1 MDDTKVMSGFP
12 SQMISYKSKNKA
24 WRKKVLDWC
33 DTKFSY
39 DNSYIR
45 SSVSHK
51 KINYDLL
58 NGEIHIEDMQ
68 LVLNPEG
75 LDMSYIPDEL
85 QHYPIM
91 NSALAMLG
99 GEELA
104 RDVDYRV
111 VITNPLSISE
121 IEQEKKQE
129 IVKKIQEIVENK
141 DISDEEANKQADDLQ
156 NYYNY
161 EWQDF
166 REARANAI
174 LNHYWKEQNFPI
186 IFQKGFKDVYAVAEE
201 AYRCSIRGGEPTLE
215 RLDPM
220 KLRIIKSG
228 SSSRIEDA
236 DIIVYED
243 YWSPAKIIDVFSD
256 GSEDGLTDKDIKK
269 IQEYSKGEGGMKLD
283 EMGNLDLTSTP
294 EAEFYEASDFFG
306 EDTTGREKKL
316 SPYDMDGNIKVLECY
331 WKSLRKIKQ
340 VKSYNL
346 ETGQEEFNF
355 YTEDYVID
363 EDRGEEE
370 TIFWVNEA
378 WHGVKI
384 ADDIYVKMGP
394 CEIQYSRMSNPS
406 VCHFGIIGTI
416 YNHTDSQPFSLVDMM
431 KPYNYLYDVLKDRLN
446 KISNHNMG
454 KLVRLDFAYMPKGY
468 TIEQIIDMAK
478 TSGIWLQDSFNEAS
492 QGMHS
497 NLLAGAMN
505 SNTNGV
511 IDAEYGN
518 SIQYLNQYLDYIK
531 NEMREVIGVTPQR
544 LGEVQNRETVGGV
557 ERATLQ
563 SSHSTEYWFA
573 QHEDTIK
580 RVIECFLETAK
591 IACKGKTLKF
601 QYILPGYSTQIT
613 TIDGDMFAEC
623 DYGLVC
629 ESSRKVDALNQKL
642 DMMIQAGMQNGLIN
656 FSNALK
662 LYSSMSIS
670 DKFKIIERAEMQQ
683 QQAAQEQAQQQQQLE
698 QQKIQAE
705 QQAKMQELQMKDMLN
720 KRDNDTKVLCSEI
733 ASRAEAQRLAL
744 MNRDYDMNGVRDDE
758 ENEQTKKEFELK
770 EKDLKFKQD
779 LEKLKLEFEKKKHDD
794 DVRLKEKQIAKQK
807 SSTTKSK

>member
-1 MDDTKVMSGFP
+1 MDDTKVISGFP

-24 WRKKVLDWC
+24 WRKKVIDWC

-39 DNSYIR
+39 DNSQIR
-45 SSVSHK
+45 SSVTHK

-58 NGEIHIEDMQ
+58 NGKIHVEDMQ

-75 LDMSYIPDEL
+75 LDMSYIPDDL

-91 NSALAMLG
+91 NAALSVLG

-111 VITNPLSISE
+111 VVTNPLAISE

-129 IVKKIQEIVENK
+129 ILKKIQEIVENQ
-141 DISDEEANKQADDLQ
+141 DISDEEAQKQATELQ

-166 REARANAI
+166 REARANAL

-201 AYRCSIRGGEPTLE
+201 AYRCSLRGGEPVLE
-215 RLDPM
+215 RLNPM

-228 SSSRIEDA
+228 TSSKIEDA

-243 YWSPAKIIDVFSD
+243 YWSPGKIIDTFSD

-269 IQEYSKGEGGMKLD
+269 IQEYSKGEGSMKLD
-283 EMGNLDLTSTP
+283 EMGYLDRTSTP

-306 EDTTGREKKL
+306 DDINDIERKL
-316 SPYDMDGNIKVLECY
+316 SPYDRQGNIKVLECY

-355 YTEDYVID
+355 YTEDYEID
-363 EDRGEEE
+363 KDRGEEE

-394 CEIQYSRMSNPS
+394 CEIQYQRISNPS
-406 VCHFGIIGTI
+406 ACHFGIVGTI
-416 YNHTDSQPFSLVDMM
+416 YNTTDTQPFSLVDMM
-431 KPYNYLYDVLKDRLN
+431 KPYNYLYDVLKDRVN
-446 KISNHNMG
+446 KITSHNMG

-468 TIEQIIDMAK
+468 NVEDIITMAK
-478 TSGIWLQDSFNEAS
+478 QSGIWLQNSFNEAT
-492 QGMHS
+492 QGQHTGV
-497 NLLAGAMN
+497 LAGGMN
-505 SNTNGV
+505 NNTNGV
-511 IDAEYGN
+511 VDAEMGN
-518 SIQYLNQYLDYIK
+518 SIQFLNQYLDYIK
-531 NEMREVIGVTPQR
+531 TEMREVIGMTPQR
-544 LGEVQNRETVGGV
+544 LGEIQNRETVGGV

-573 QHEDTIK
+573 LHEDTIK
-580 RVIECFLETAK
+580 RTIECFLETAK
-591 IACKGKTLKF
+591 AGIKGKTLKF
-601 QYILPGYSTQIT
+601 QHILPGYSTKIT
-613 TIDGDMFAEC
+613 EIDGDMFAEC

-629 ESSRKVDALNQKL
+629 ESSRKVDALNQKI
-642 DMMIQAGMQNGLIN
+642 DMMVQAGMQNGLIN

-670 DKFKIIERAEMQQ
+670 DKFKIIEKAEIEQQ
-683 QQAAQEQAQQQQQLE
+683 QQAQQQAEREQQLQQQQMQI
-698 QQKIQAE
+698 QQQTEMQKL
-705 QQAKMQELQMKDMLN
+705 QQQDMLN
-720 KRDNDTKVLCSEI
+720 KRDNDTRIMVAEINAKAESE
-733 ASRAEAQRLAL
+733 RFAL
-744 MNRDYDMNGVRDDE
+744 MNRDYDMNGVRDDQ
-758 ENEQTKKEFELK
+758 ENEQTKKDFELK
-770 EKDLKFKQD
+770 EKDLKFKQE
-779 LEKLKLEFEKKKHDD
+779 LEKMKLEFEKQKHYDD
-794 DVRLKEKQIAKQK
+794 TRLKEKQIEAQKQK
-807 SSTTKSK
+807 K

>member
-1 MDDTKVMSGFP
+1 MDDTKVVSGFP

-24 WRKKVLDWC
+24 WRKKVIDWC

-39 DNSYIR
+39 DNSQIR
-45 SSVSHK
+45 SSVTHK

-58 NGEIHIEDMQ
+58 DGKIHVEDMQ

-75 LDMSYIPDEL
+75 LDMSYIPDDL

-91 NSALAMLG
+91 NAALSVLG

-111 VITNPLSISE
+111 VVTNPLAISE

-129 IVKKIQEIVENK
+129 ILKKIQEIVENQN
-141 DISDEEANKQADDLQ
+141 ISNEEAQKQANELQ

-166 REARANAI
+166 REARANAL

-201 AYRCSIRGGEPTLE
+201 AYRCSLRGGEPVLE
-215 RLDPM
+215 RLNPM

-228 SSSRIEDA
+228 TSSKIEDA

-243 YWSPAKIIDVFSD
+243 YWSPGKIIDTFSD

-269 IQEYSKGEGGMKLD
+269 IQEYSKGEGSMKLD
-283 EMGNLDLTSTP
+283 EMGYLDRTSTP

-306 EDTTGREKKL
+306 DDINDIERKL
-316 SPYDMDGNIKVLECY
+316 SPYDRQGNIKVLECY

-340 VKSYNL
+340 VKSYNI

-355 YTEDYVID
+355 YTEDYEID
-363 EDRGEEE
+363 KDRGEEE

-394 CEIQYSRMSNPS
+394 CEIQYQRISNPS
-406 VCHFGIIGTI
+406 ACHFGIVGTI
-416 YNHTDSQPFSLVDMM
+416 YNTTDTQPFSLVDMM

-446 KISNHNMG
+446 KITSHNMG

-468 TIEQIIDMAK
+468 NVEDIITMAK
-478 TSGIWLQDSFNEAS
+478 QSGIWLQNSFNEAT
-492 QGMHS
+492 QGQHTGV
-497 NLLAGAMN
+497 LAGGMN

-511 IDAEYGN
+511 VDAEMGN
-518 SIQYLNQYLDYIK
+518 SIQFLNQYLDYIK
-531 NEMREVIGVTPQR
+531 TEMREVIGMTPQR
-544 LGEVQNRETVGGV
+544 LGEIQNRETVGGV

-573 QHEDTIK
+573 LHEDTIK
-580 RVIECFLETAK
+580 RAIECFLETAK
-591 IACKGKTLKF
+591 AGIKGKTLKF
-601 QYILPGYSTQIT
+601 QHILPGYSTKIT
-613 TIDGDMFAEC
+613 EIDGDMFAEC

-629 ESSRKVDALNQKL
+629 ESSRKVDALNQKI
-642 DMMIQAGMQNGLIN
+642 DMMVQAGMQNGLIN

-670 DKFKIIERAEMQQ
+670 DKFKIIERAEIEQQ
-683 QQAAQEQAQQQQQLE
+683 QQAQQQVEREQQLQQQQMQM
-698 QQKIQAE
+698 QQQTEMQKL
-705 QQAKMQELQMKDMLN
+705 QQQDMLN
-720 KRDNDTKVLCSEI
+720 KRDNDTKIMVAEINAKAESE
-733 ASRAEAQRLAL
+733 RLAL
-744 MNRDYDMNGVRDDE
+744 MNRDYDMNGVRDDQ
-758 ENEQTKKEFELK
+758 ENEQTKKDFELK
-770 EKDLKFKQD
+770 EKDLKFKQE
-779 LEKLKLEFEKKKHDD
+779 LEKMKLEFEKQKHYDD
-794 DVRLKEKQIAKQK
+794 TRLKEKQIEVQKQK
-807 SSTTKSK
+807 K

>member
-1 MDDTKVMSGFP
+1 MDDAKNIMSGFP
-12 SQMISYKSKNKA
+12 AQAISYKKKTKE

-33 DTKFSY
+33 DNKCSF
-39 DNSYIR
+39 DNTYIR
-45 SSVSHK
+45 SSVFHK

-58 NGEIHIEDMQ
+58 NGVVHVDDMQ

-75 LDMSYIPDEL
+75 LDMSYIPEDI

-91 NSALAMLG
+91 NATLGVLG

-104 RDVDYRV
+104 RVVDYRV
-111 VITNPLSISE
+111 VVTNPLAISE
-121 IEQEKKQE
+121 IEKEKTEEIRKKLQELA
-129 IVKKIQEIVENK
+129 ENQ
-141 DISDEEANKQADDLQ
+141 DISDEEAQQQASEIEQ
-156 NYYNY
+156 YYNY
-161 EWQDF
+161 EWQDL
-166 REARANAI
+166 REARANA
-174 LNHYWKEQNFPI
+174 LFNHYWKEQNFPI
-186 IFQKGFKDVYAVAEE
+186 IFQKGFKDVEAVGEE
-201 AYRCSIRGGEPTLE
+201 IYRCSIKCGEPVLE

-220 KLRIIKSG
+220 KIRIIRSG
-228 SSSRIEDA
+228 SSSRVEDA
-236 DIIVYED
+236 DIVVYED
-243 YWSPAKIIDVFSD
+243 YWSIGKVIDVFSD
-256 GSEDGLTDKDIKK
+256 GSEDGLTEKDIKK
-269 IQEYSKGEGGMKLD
+269 LTDIAQHKSGVVTNSFGMID
-283 EMGNLDLTSTP
+283 ETQTPMADYLT
-294 EAEFYEASDFFG
+294 AKDYF
-306 EDTTGREKKL
+306 EDEVDYKKSL
-316 SPYDMDGNIKVLECY
+316 SPYDSEGNVKVLECY

-346 ETGQEEFNF
+346 ETGQEEYNF

-363 EDRGEEE
+363 EERGEEE

-384 ADDIYVKMGP
+384 GDDIYVKMGP

-416 YNHTDSQPFSLVDMM
+416 YNTTDEQPYSLVDMM

-446 KISNHNMG
+446 KITNHNMG
-454 KLVRLDFAYMPKGY
+454 KLVRLDFAYKPDGY
-468 TIEQIIDMAK
+468 EWSDIVTIAK
-478 TSGIWLQDSFNEAS
+478 QSGVWLQDSFNEAS
-492 QGMHS
+492 KGNHQGIM
-497 NLLAGAMN
+497 AGAMN

-518 SIQYLNQYLDYIK
+518 SIQYMQQLLEYIK
-531 NEMREVIGVTPQR
+531 NEMQSVIGMTPQR

-580 RVIECFLETAK
+580 RVCECFIETGK
-591 IACKGKTLKF
+591 IAAKGKSIKF
-601 QYILPGYSTQIT
+601 QNILPGFSTQIAE
-613 TIDGDMFAEC
+613 IDGDMFAEC

-629 ESSRKVDALNQKL
+629 ESSRKVMALEQSI
-642 DMMIQAGMQNGLIN
+642 DMMVQAGMQNGLIK
-656 FSNALK
+656 FSDALK
-662 LYSSMSIS
+662 LKSSMSIS
-670 DKFKIIERAEMQQ
+670 DKFKIIERSEQQQ

-705 QQAKMQELQMKDMLN
+705 QEARMQELQMKDMLN
-720 KRDNDTKVLCSEI
+720 KRDNDTKVLVSQINSE
-733 ASRAEAQRLAL
+733 AEKARLAL

-779 LEKLKLEFEKKKHDD
+779 LEKLKLEFEKKKHED

>member
-1 MDDTKVMSGFP
+1 MEDNKVISDFP
-12 SQMISYKSKNKA
+12 SQMISDKKKSKK
-24 WRKKVLDWC
+24 WRQQILDWC
-33 DTKFSY
+33 DTRFSY
-39 DNSYIR
+39 DNTYIR
-45 SSVSHK
+45 SSVEHK

-58 NGEIHIEDMQ
+58 NGELHIDDMQ

-75 LDMSYIPDEL
+75 LDMSFIPDNL

-91 NSALAMLG
+91 NAALGVLG

-104 RDVDYRV
+104 RVVDYRV
-111 VITNPLSISE
+111 VVTNPLAISE
-121 IEQEKKQE
+121 IEQQKTEEIKQ
-129 IVKKIQEIVENK
+129 KIQEIAENQE
-141 DISDEEANKQADDLQ
+141 ISDEEAQQQAGDLEQ
-156 NYYNY
+156 YYNY

-166 REARANAI
+166 REVRANAL

-186 IFQKGFKDVYAVAEE
+186 IFQSGFKDVYAVAEE
-201 AYRCSIRGGEPTLE
+201 AYRCCIRGGEPIIE

-243 YWSPAKIIDVFSD
+243 YWSPGKIIDAFSD
-256 GSEDGLTDKDIKK
+256 GSDDGLTEEDIRK
-269 IQEYSKGEGGMKLD
+269 IQKYSRGTQTTPVD
-283 EMGNLDLTSTP
+283 AMGNVDRTQTP
-294 EAEFYEASDFFG
+294 EMNFYTADDFFSD
-306 EDTTGREKKL
+306 DTLARERAL
-316 SPYDMDGNIKVLECY
+316 SPYDNDGNIKVLECY

-346 ETGQEEFNF
+346 ETGQEEYNF

-384 ADDIYVKMGP
+384 GSDIYVKMGP

-416 YNHTDSQPFSLVDMM
+416 YNTTDEQPYSLVDMM

-446 KISNHNMG
+446 KITSHNMG
-454 KLVRLDFAYMPKGY
+454 KLVRLDLAYKPDNY
-468 TIEQIIDMAK
+468 DVAEIITMAK
-478 TSGIWLQDSFNEAS
+478 QSGVWLQDSFNEAS
-492 QGMHS
+492 KGNHQGIM
-497 NLLAGAMN
+497 AGTMN

-511 IDAEYGN
+511 IDAEMGN
-518 SIQYLNQYLDYIK
+518 SIQFLNNYLDYIK
-531 NEMREVIGVTPQR
+531 NEMQSAIGITPQR

-580 RVIECFLETAK
+580 RTLECFIETAK
-591 IACKGKTLKF
+591 VAIKGKSLKF
-601 QYILPGYSTQIT
+601 QYILPGYSTNIAE
-613 TIDGDMFAEC
+613 IDGDMFAEC

-629 ESSRKVDALNQKL
+629 ESSRKVMALEQSI
-642 DMMIQAGMQNGLIN
+642 DMMVQAGMQNGLIK
-656 FSNALK
+656 FSDALK
-662 LYSSMSIS
+662 LKSSMSIS
-670 DKFKIIERAEMQQ
+670 DKFKIIERSEMQQ
-683 QQAAQEQAQQQQQLE
+683 QQMAQQQAQQQQQLE
-698 QQKIQAE
+698 QQKMQAE
-705 QQAKMQELQMKDMLN
+705 QEAKMQELQMKDMLN
-720 KRDNDTKVLCSEI
+720 KRDNDTKVLVSQINSE
-733 ASRAEAQRLAL
+733 AERARLAL
-744 MNRDYDMNGVRDDE
+744 MNRDYDENGVRDSE
-758 ENEQTKKEFELK
+758 ENQKEYEFREK
-770 EKDLKFKQD
+770 EMKFKQE
-779 LEKLKLEFEKKKHDD
+779 LEKQKLEFEKQKHSD
-794 DVRLKEKQIAKQK
+794 DVRLKEKQIAKQSQK
-807 SSTTKSK
+807 STTKK